1 MKKLFLYI
9 ALVSTSLVCAQQK
22 GLVFGKITDNSWE
35 NEPMSF
41 VNVQLKDT
49 PFKAMTNLH
58 GNFEIE
64 GVAPGRYTVVISF
77 VGYETLELPIK
88 VSEKGLTNIVQ
99 GLSAKTLDFATPS
112 ATSAEVPI
120 DREPEPMT
128 PSTGS

>member
-1 MKKLFLYI
+1 
-9 ALVSTSLVCAQQK
+9 
-22 GLVFGKITDNSWE
+22 
-35 NEPMSF
+35 
-41 VNVQLKDT
+41 
-49 PFKAMTNLH
+49 MTNLH